1 MNSPRNQNLRPRR
14 AAAFSLIELLVVVGI
29 LSLLLGLGVS
39 TVDVWKSQTL
49 STSGNRF
56 VDYVAMARQNSIAK
70 NVYTAVVIKTKGEGA
85 YSAFCLLELSR
96 PDDNTSGTWKQ
107 VTPWSTLKT
116 GVVFAPVTDSSFLSV
131 SGNPP
136 ADLPTDLA
144 YHGKPVNFAYDAA
157 AQVFQPDGTLSA
169 GQGVKLRLVEGYVGD
184 ADAVTYTRPGKGSAA
199 NYYDIVFVRD
209 SGQAKIERL

>member
-1 MNSPRNQNLRPRR
+1 MNSPRNRSTLSSP
-14 AAAFSLIELLVVVGI
+14 AAFSLVELLLVLGV

-39 TVDVWKSQTL
+39 GMDAWKGQTL

-70 NVYTAVVIKTKGEGA
+70 NVYTAVVIKTKGDGA
-85 YSAFCLLELSR
+85 YTAFCLLELSR
-96 PDDNTSGTWKQ
+96 PDDNSPSTWKQ
-107 VTPWSTLKT
+107 VAPWSTLKT
-116 GVVFAPVTDSSFLSV
+116 GVVFAPVAASNFLSV

-136 ADLPTDLA
+136 ADLPTNISFR
-144 YHGKPVNFAYDAA
+144 GKPVDFSNGVA

-169 GQGVKLRLVEGYVGD
+169 GQSVKLRLAEGYVSD
-184 ADAVTYTRPGKGSAA
+184 ADAVTYTRPGNGSGA